1 MARDPVQNAT
11 VEETSLAEATSGR
24 EHFSVRSL
32 WGIFRETYEEWDRD
46 NASTLAAALAYYTA
60 FALAPVIVLAVAV
73 AGFVLERG
81 EVRDEALR
89 QVALMAGPQAAEL
102 VGGVVD
108 RASQPGASLLA
119 TGLSVGAMVLSAT
132 GVFGE
137 LQRSLDIV
145 WNVPPSRRSGL
156 KQALRE
162 RATAFAVVLAV
173 GVLLLLSLLAN
184 AALEATGKTID
195 RALPSAAWLAR
206 GLGYP
211 LSFALVTALFAL
223 LFKVLPRA
231 RVRFRDVWVGA
242 AATAAFFT
250 LGRAALSIYFARGA
264 MASSYGAAGSLA
276 ALLAWLYYSANVFFF
291 GAEFTQVYVSRFG
304 SRFRYEGQNQDATPG
319 SGLGVADPSVRLP
332 IRRDHGEIGERSFR

>member
-1 MARDPVQNAT
+1 MGRELAQNAT
-11 VEETSLAEATSGR
+11 GEAPSEAKPSGGER
-24 EHFSVRSL
+24 RLSARAI
-32 WGIFRETYEEWDRD
+32 WGLFRETYEEWDRD

-60 FALAPVIVLAVAV
+60 FALAPVIVLAVAA

-102 VGGVVD
+102 VGAAVD
-108 RASQPGASLLA
+108 KASEPGASLTA
-119 TGLSVGAMVLSAT
+119 TVLSVGAMVLSAT

-145 WNVPPSRRSGL
+145 WNVPPSRSSGL
-156 KQALRE
+156 KRALRE

-173 GVLLLLSLLAN
+173 GLLLLLSLLAN
-184 AALEATGKTID
+184 AVLEAMGG
-195 RALPSAAWLAR
+195 ALPAAAWLTR

-250 LGRAALSIYFARGA
+250 LGRAALSLYFARSA
-264 MASSYGAAGSLA
+264 LASSYGAAGSLA

-291 GAEFTQVYVSRFG
+291 GAEFTQVYASRFG
-304 SRFRYEGQNQDATPG
+304 SRFRYEGAADAAGAPG
-319 SGLGVADPSVRLP
+319 SGPGVAA
-332 IRRDHGEIGERSFR
+332 